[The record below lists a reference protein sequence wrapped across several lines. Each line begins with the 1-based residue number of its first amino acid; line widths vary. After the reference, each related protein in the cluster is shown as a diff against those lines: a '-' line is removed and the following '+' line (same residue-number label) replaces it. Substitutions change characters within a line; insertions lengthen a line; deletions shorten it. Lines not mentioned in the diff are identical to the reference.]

1 VNVSTPPESAG
12 LRRELTTRQLT
23 MIGIGGAIGT
33 GLFLGSTF
41 AVSQA
46 GPGVVVAYTL
56 CGLVALV
63 IAWALAEMVVVHPTA
78 GAFGSIA
85 HAYLGAGS
93 GFVLRWTY
101 WSMQSIA
108 IGGEMVAAGIYVQ
121 FWWPELPLWPPVL
134 LFSLVVLA
142 VNSIAVKAFGE
153 TEYWLAMIKVS
164 AICVFILLGLVLIVF
179 GLPGRPATGAENL
192 YAEGGFLPNGL
203 PGLALAMVFVLFS
216 YIGTEVVSV
225 TAAES
230 ENPTRDVPRA
240 ARAMVLRLALFY
252 ILAVLVMVTV
262 VPWTV
267 TAQGGDLTA
276 SPFVAV
282 FASAGIP
289 AAAAVMNFVVLTAA
303 LSSANTNL
311 YLTTRMLHSL
321 ALHRLAPAWTGRL
334 SAAGVPRAALLLSAV
349 GMLVAT
355 VLSWDQESGAYLA
368 LFGISIFAA
377 LVVWILILVTHT
389 VFRIRRRRLGLP
401 ASPVRLWGAPATPA
415 LVVVFLAAVLFS
427 TTQIDGLDT
436 AWQTGVPF
444 FVVLVLVYLGIRKTR
459 GGVLH
464 GEEDVLAAELAART
478 SDEPQVG
485 ER

>member
-1 VNVSTPPESAG
+1 MSTPPESAG

-46 GPGVVVAYTL
+46 GPAVVIAYIL

-101 WSMQSIA
+101 WAMQAIA
-108 IGGEMVAAGIYVQ
+108 IGGEMIAAGIYVR
-121 FWWPELPLWPPVL
+121 FWWPELPLWVPVL
-134 LFSLVVLA
+134 VFSLVVLA
-142 VNSIAVKAFGE
+142 VNSFAVKAFGE

-164 AICVFILLGLVLIVF
+164 AICVFVLLGAVLIVF

-192 YAEGGFLPNGL
+192 YAEGGFLPSGL
-203 PGLALAMVFVLFS
+203 PGLGLAMVFVLFS

-276 SPFVAV
+276 SPFVTV

-321 ALHRLAPAWTGRL
+321 AQHKLAPAWTGRL
-334 SAAGVPRAALLLSAV
+334 SSAGVPRAALLLSAV
-349 GMLVAT
+349 GMLVAI

-389 VFRIRRRRLGLP
+389 AFRIRRRRLGLP
-401 ASPVRLWGAPATPA
+401 DSPVRLWGAPVTPA
-415 LVVVFLAAVLFS
+415 LVVVFLTAVLFS
-427 TTQIDGLDT
+427 TTRIDGLDT

-444 FVVLVLVYLGIRKTR
+444 FAVLVLTFLVIRRIR
-459 GGVLH
+459 GRDLDG
-464 GEEDVLAAELAART
+464 DDNVLAAELADA
-478 SDEPQVG
+478 SS
-485 ER
+485 ERSGRG

>member
-1 VNVSTPPESAG
+1 
-12 LRRELTTRQLT
+12 

-46 GPGVVVAYTL
+46 GPAVVVAYTL

-101 WSMQSIA
+101 WAMQAIA
-108 IGGEMVAAGIYVQ
+108 IGGEMIAAGIYVQ
-121 FWWPELPLWPPVL
+121 FWWPDLPLWVPVL
-134 LFSLVVLA
+134 VFSLVVLA
-142 VNSIAVKAFGE
+142 VNSFAVKAFGE

-164 AICVFILLGLVLIVF
+164 AICVFVLLGAVLIVV
-179 GLPGRPATGAENL
+179 GLPGRPATGAANL

-203 PGLALAMVFVLFS
+203 PGLGLAMVFVLFS

-230 ENPTRDVPRA
+230 ENPARDVPRA

-276 SPFVAV
+276 SPFVTV

-289 AAAAVMNFVVLTAA
+289 AAAAIMNFVVLTAA

-401 ASPVRLWGAPATPA
+401 PSPVQLWGAPVTPA
-415 LVVVFLAAVLFS
+415 VVIVFLAAVLFS
-427 TTQIDGLDT
+427 TTLIDGLDT

-444 FVVLVLVYLGIRKTR
+444 FAVLVLIYLGIRWFR
-459 GGVLH
+459 GRDIDG
-464 GEEDVLAAELAART
+464 GDNVLAAELADT
-478 SDEPQVG
+478 SA
-485 ER
+485 ERSGRG